1 MRGKLRKNLA
11 LNATVRITPADA
23 GKTALMPDG
32 GAVKWDHPRGCGENK
47 SKNGKKKRTRG
58 SPPRMRGKLGV
69 NQSHCRF
76 PWITPADAGKTMK
89 ARLFPPFIRDHPR
102 GCGENLSQS
111 NSGIGESGSPPRMRG
126 KRSVWP
132 MNVPA
137 EGITPA
143 DAGKTYTKR
152 ETKKVGWDHPRGCG
166 ENSARHCQQRV
177 RKGSPPRMR
186 GKPLSASTHHRVY
199 MDHPRGC
206 GENIY
211 AERMTPAQAG
221 SPPRMRGKLFE
232 RYILGNWV
240 RITPADAG
248 KTYSDGITVSKS

>member
-1 MRGKLRKNLA
+1 MRGKPVTKQLWHRR
-11 LNATVRITPADA
+11 VGITPADA
-23 GKTALMPDG
+23 GKTRHAML
-32 GAVKWDHPRGCGENK
+32 AANRRWDHPRGCGENGAIK
-47 SKNGKKKRTRG
+47 DSGNRT
-58 SPPRMRGKLGV
+58 K
-69 NQSHCRF
+69 
-76 PWITPADAGKTMK
+76 
-89 ARLFPPFIRDHPR
+89 
-102 GCGENLSQS
+102 
-111 NSGIGESGSPPRMRG
+111 GSPPRMRG

-152 ETKKVGWDHPRGCG
+152 ETKKVGWEHPRGCG

>member
-1 MRGKLRKNLA
+1 MRGKPSVFAYGGSQYRITPADAGKTLKHTAPRYRAEDHPRGCGENLPDFKFSGDVKGSPPRMRGKLPSSIASSILY
-11 LNATVRITPADA
+11 RITPADA

-102 GCGENLSQS
+102 GCGENRPPSYRRQS
-111 NSGIGESGSPPRMRG
+111 VSGSPPRMRG
-126 KRSVWP
+126 KL
-132 MNVPA
+132 
-137 EGITPA
+137 
-143 DAGKTYTKR
+143 
-152 ETKKVGWDHPRGCG
+152 CG
-166 ENSARHCQQRV
+166 FSA
-177 RKGSPPRMR
+177 
-186 GKPLSASTHHRVY
+186 LSCST
-199 MDHPRGC
+199 
-206 GENIY
+206 
-211 AERMTPAQAG
+211 
-221 SPPRMRGKLFE
+221 
-232 RYILGNWV
+232 

-248 KTYSDGITVSKS
+248 KTA